1 MFKTRTD
8 PSEQK
13 FQKLR
18 LQRFYLAQ
26 VSYLITYG
34 IVALA
39 WFAEQYSASA
49 LVAAS
54 HIGVALVTQLA
65 FFLLLKS
72 GFNLRFR
79 DPSLTHPQLAVAT
92 LLTSYLLMF
101 AGEIRGSLIM
111 LYPLSLLFG
120 VFLLTL
126 RAFIWHAVFAL
137 TCFSLVLIWDMSI
150 QYSQKPPATHL
161 VQWFVLASF
170 LAWLCV
176 FGNYIRRL
184 RERLQMRHNT
194 LQLHQETLKGMMGQ
208 LQNLAATD
216 GLTGLAN
223 RRHFLAEAERRM
235 HLLPPGKALGIALID
250 LDHFKAIN
258 DSYGHAA
265 GDEVLQRFAQLAR
278 ENLREEDLVARFGGE
293 EFILLLNK
301 TDLPMFQQCVERI
314 RETFARVR
322 FDHLPP
328 ESRQTFSAGLTM
340 VKAGDC
346 LEKRILQADQALYRA
361 KESGRNRCETHES
374 AHA

>member
-1 MFKTRTD
+1 MFRTRTD

-26 VSYLITYG
+26 ISYLITYVIIG
-34 IVALA
+34 LA
-39 WFAEQYSASA
+39 WLAGQYSASA
-49 LVAAS
+49 LLAIS
-54 HIGVALVTQLA
+54 HVTVALLTQLG
-65 FFLLLKS
+65 FFVAIAS
-72 GFNLRFR
+72 GYNLRFK
-79 DPSLTHPQLAVAT
+79 DPSFTNPQLVVAT
-92 LLTSYLLMF
+92 LLASYLLMF
-101 AGEIRGSLIM
+101 AGDIRGSLIM

-120 VFLLTL
+120 VFHLKLGE
-126 RAFIWHAVFAL
+126 FIRHAAFAL
-137 TCFSLVLIWDMSI
+137 ACFTLVQIWDVSVN
-150 QYSQKPPATHL
+150 YSHKPPTVHL
-161 VQWFVLASF
+161 LEWFVLASF
-170 LAWLCV
+170 LSWLCV

-250 LDHFKAIN
+250 LDHFKSIN

-293 EFILLLNK
+293 EFIILLNK
-301 TDLPMFQQCVERI
+301 SDLSMLQQCVERI
-314 RETFARVR
+314 RDSFAKVS

-328 ESRQTFSAGLTM
+328 DSRQTFSAGLTM

-361 KESGRNRCETHES
+361 KELGRNRCETHES